1 MSPKRTT
8 PTPHHLASR
17 SAHPSRSAGSAY
29 ADASLRSDEDALSA
43 YDGAPDKGAAQ
54 HVEVLFVEDA
64 DIEGGVSGLHGDLEL
79 RVNPPSVAD
88 GFAL

>member
-1 MSPKRTT
+1 
-8 PTPHHLASR
+8 
-17 SAHPSRSAGSAY
+17 
-29 ADASLRSDEDALSA
+29 
-43 YDGAPDKGAAQ
+43 
-54 HVEVLFVEDA
+54 VEVLFVEDA